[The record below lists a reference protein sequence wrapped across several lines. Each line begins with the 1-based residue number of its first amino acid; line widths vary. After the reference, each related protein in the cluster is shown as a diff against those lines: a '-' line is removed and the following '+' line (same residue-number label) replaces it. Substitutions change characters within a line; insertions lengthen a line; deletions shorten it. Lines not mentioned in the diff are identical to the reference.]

1 MKKDEQLCKDE
12 LRKRK
17 ALQIPLI
24 NEELA
29 L

>member
-1 MKKDEQLCKDE
+1 MKKDEKIGKDE

-17 ALQIPLI
+17 ALQIPLM